1 MLFRSRWSTA
11 EHDLFLQGLQKYGK
25 DWKAI
30 ANEIPT
36 RTVVQV
42 RTHAQKYFQKL
53 SNTTTSRAALPF
65 SRRKSRDYDV
75 HRRPSEVEKREASDS
90 SGGSVFSPISSD
102 SPPAPEPSSERVP
115 KEKPLPVTH
124 ATISPS
130 LSMSSRATLSRGLSP
145 RSPRMGDNEDSFQ
158 YAVFSHYGMYS
169 SMSLFEK
176 ECNDNHDDM
185 SSFGSDP
192 SDINALLEGGY

>member
-1 MLFRSRWSTA
+1 MTAKENTGRTSVLSTTIGRWSTA

-30 ANEIPT
+30 ANEVVGNRCVFPQIPT

-53 SNTTTSRAALPF
+53 SNTVGDCVRYHGKTTSRAALPF

-102 SPPAPEPSSERVP
+102 SPSAPEPSERVS
-115 KEKPLPVTH
+115 KENPLPVT
-124 ATISPS
+124 PS
-130 LSMSSRATLSRGLSP
+130 AVSSRPPLSRGLSL
-145 RSPRMGDNEDSFQ
+145 RSPRMGDNEESFQ
-158 YAVFSHYGMYS
+158 YAVFSQ
-169 SMSLFEK
+169 
-176 ECNDNHDDM
+176 
-185 SSFGSDP
+185 
-192 SDINALLEGGY
+192 